1 MAKKAV
7 RRKPVA
13 VVSEAEAEAVLD
25 AELGPPVSVEVPESE
40 PEQPKPWS
48 MPVPRRG
55 QAVLFYYRTVHAIE
69 KLADVGFVTSV
80 GQHSIN
86 IAYRNQGVDDVWH
99 KDDPRLV
106 DNQDIRSEIGGV
118 WEFTKEAVDVESRLS
133 DIEKRL
139 EMLEG

>member
-13 VVSEAEAEAVLD
+13 VVSEPEAEAVLD
-25 AELGPPVSVEVPESE
+25 AELGPPASVQIE
-40 PEQPKPWS
+40 PEETKPWS
-48 MPVPRRG
+48 MPVPKRG

-69 KLADVGFVTSV
+69 RMADVGFVTSV

-118 WEFTKEAVDVESRLS
+118 WEFTKEAVETENRLS

-139 EMLEG
+139 GMLEG